1 MAAQQFENAFGS
13 GGDKAG
19 KTDGHPSDIDG
30 MESIDVLAVIDGF
43 DDALLADMTWERKL
57 HDEAIDAVVMVQL
70 VDATQ
75 KFCLGDVVFIANQA
89 GLEAASSQAR
99 TLLRT

>member
-1 MAAQQFENAFGS
+1 
-13 GGDKAG
+13 
-19 KTDGHPSDIDG
+19 
-30 MESIDVLAVIDGF
+30 
-43 DDALLADMTWERKL
+43 MTWERKL

-89 GLEAASSQAR
+89 GLEAASLAGQDFIADVG
-99 TLLRT
+99 LRTAVVADENGCQMGTTLAVRHHFLYL